1 MMTKVKLTYFVD
13 VLSSWCLIAED
24 ALERVRR
31 EFGERLDYEWR
42 IASLR
47 DSLDYTREMLEF
59 YYKRTNSVTGTM
71 LNPVWLQGR
80 EDGPK
85 WADLAAEAARGL
97 GCVDDRVRLALA
109 RGAMVEGRHMGRRD
123 VCVATAAK
131 AGDLKPADLERAMD
145 DPQTLARIKASSGA
159 FAAYNVPVRP
169 TFVVRNPIGDV
180 YVLSGCWRY
189 ELLAQAIRD
198 AVSDADV
205 YATFMS
211 QNKAPAGVV

>member
-1 MMTKVKLTYFVD
+1 MIKVKLTYFVD

-24 ALERVRR
+24 AVDRVRR

-59 YYKRTNSVTGTM
+59 YYRRTNAVTGTM
-71 LNPVWLQGR
+71 LNPVWLEGR

-109 RGAMVEGRHMGRRD
+109 RGAMNDGLHMSKRE
-123 VCVATAAK
+123 VCVEAAAK
-131 AGDLKPADLERAMD
+131 AGGLKPADIERAMD
-145 DPQTLARIKASSGA
+145 DPQTAARIKASSDA
-159 FAAYNVPVRP
+159 FDAYNVPVRP
-169 TFVVRNPIGDV
+169 TFVVRNPIGDA

-189 ELLAQAIRD
+189 ELLGHAIRD
-198 AVSDADV
+198 AISDADI

-211 QNKAPAGVV
+211 QNEAQAGVV